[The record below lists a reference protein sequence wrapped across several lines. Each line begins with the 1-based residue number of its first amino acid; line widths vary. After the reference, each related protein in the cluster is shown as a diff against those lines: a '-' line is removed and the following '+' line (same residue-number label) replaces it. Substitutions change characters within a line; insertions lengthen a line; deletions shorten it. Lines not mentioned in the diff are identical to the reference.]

1 MLLTFDKVARPVR
14 LEGVD
19 SAPPAFVSVFRFWPW
34 WSMPDDAAADP
45 LIRITPDG
53 NAFWLE
59 APWLAERLRYNDAV
73 NLACGLAVHV
83 NHAMLMDRPDLLCLH
98 GAGIEIDGRLVV
110 FPNAYRAG
118 KSLLTAC
125 LAAAGARVF
134 SDDILPIDRN
144 SRQGVAIGVSPRLRL
159 PLPETTGERSKR
171 FIEARSGATNTQY
184 LYVELDER
192 RQVSFGEQSPFAG
205 FVLLER
211 RDGSPAVLEPVSDGE
226 TLKQLVLRNFAR
238 QIPAADSLDFLHGLV
253 ATAACYKLTYS
264 VGDEAADVL
273 MTRFTDHVALARDV
287 EAKAA
292 TDMLARPTDVRPVAG
307 GDHIRRSP
315 GIGERLVGDGLFL
328 TDQTGESVYHL
339 NLVGAAVWR
348 LLDGECSLGEAKA
361 LIHQAFPDVTA
372 NQIDRDTD
380 RLVQDLVDQGLLI
393 QPENVAFA

>member
-1 MLLTFDKVARPVR
+1 MAWEHGSAVFRAPRRAGTWYTGSPITGAIMLLTFDKVARPVH

-34 WSMPDDAAADP
+34 WSMPEDATADP
-45 LIRITPDG
+45 LIRITPEGD
-53 NAFWLE
+53 AFWLE
-59 APWLAERLRYNDAV
+59 APWLGERLHYSNAV

-134 SDDILPIDRN
+134 SDDILPVDRN
-144 SRQGVAIGVSPRLRL
+144 SRQGIAIGVSPRLRL
-159 PLPETTGERSKR
+159 PLPEATGARSRR
-171 FIEARSGATNTQY
+171 FIEERSGAKNAQY

-192 RQVSFGEQSPFAG
+192 RQAPFGEQSPFAG

-211 RDGSPAVLEPVSDGE
+211 RDNSPAVLEPVSDGE

-238 QIPAADSLDFLHGLV
+238 QIPAAASLDFLHGLV
-253 ATAACYKLTYS
+253 SSAACYKLTYS

-273 MTRFTDHVALARDV
+273 MNRFSDPATLAHDI

-292 TDMLARPTDVRPVAG
+292 SNMLARPGDMKPDGG

-328 TDQTGESVYHL
+328 TDETGD
-339 NLVGAAVWR
+339 VGLPPQSRWR
-348 LLDGECSLGEAKA
+348 
-361 LIHQAFPDVTA
+361 
-372 NQIDRDTD
+372 R
-380 RLVQDLVDQGLLI
+380 R
-393 QPENVAFA
+393 VAFA

>member
-1 MLLTFDKVARPVR
+1 MLLTFDKAARPVL

-34 WSMPDDAAADP
+34 WSMPEDATADP
-45 LIRITPDG
+45 LIRVTPDRD
-53 NAFWLE
+53 AFWVE
-59 APWLAERLRYNDAV
+59 APWLDERLRYNDAV

-83 NHAMLMDRPDLLCLH
+83 NHAMLLDRPDLICLH

-144 SRQGVAIGVSPRLRL
+144 SRQGIAIGVSPRLRL
-159 PLPETTGERSKR
+159 PLPETTGERTRR
-171 FIEARSGATNTQY
+171 FIEQHSGAMNAQY

-192 RQVSFGEQSPFAG
+192 RQAPLGEQSPFAG

-211 RDGSPAVLEPVSDGE
+211 RDGSPATLEPVSDGE

-238 QIPAADSLDFLHGLV
+238 QIPAADSLEFLHGLV
-253 ATAACYKLTYS
+253 ASGACYKLTYS

-273 MTRFTDHVALARDV
+273 MARFKDRSALARDV
-287 EAKAA
+287 EAKAS
-292 TDMLARPTDVRPVAG
+292 TDMFACSMDMKPVEG

-339 NLVGAAVWR
+339 NLVGAGVWR
-348 LLDGECSLGEAKA
+348 LLDGYCSLNDAKS
-361 LIHQAFPDVTA
+361 LLHQAFPGVAVDQV
-372 NQIDRDTD
+372 DRDTD

-393 QPENVAFA
+393 QPEKALVG

>member
-1 MLLTFDKVARPVR
+1 
-14 LEGVD
+14 
-19 SAPPAFVSVFRFWPW
+19 
-34 WSMPDDAAADP
+34 MPEDAAADP
-45 LIRITPDG
+45 LIRITPEGD
-53 NAFWLE
+53 AFWLE
-59 APWLAERLRYNDAV
+59 APWLAEKLRYSDAV

-83 NHAMLMDRPDLLCLH
+83 NHAMLLERPDLLCLH

-125 LAAAGARVF
+125 LAAAGARIF

-144 SRQGVAIGVSPRLRL
+144 SRKGIALGVSPRLRL
-159 PLPETTGERSKR
+159 PLPETIGGRSRR
-171 FIEARSGATNTQY
+171 FIEERSGAKNAQY

-192 RQVSFGEQSPFAG
+192 RQASFGEQSPFSG

-253 ATAACYKLTYS
+253 ASAVCYRLTYS
-264 VGDEAADVL
+264 VGDDAADVL
-273 MTRFTDHVALARDV
+273 MARFTARAALARDV
-287 EAKAA
+287 EAKSAN
-292 TDMLARPTDVRPVAG
+292 DMLARPLDLNPASG

-339 NLVGAAVWR
+339 NFVGAGVWR
-348 LLDGECSLGEAKA
+348 LLDGECSLREAKV
-361 LIHQAFPDVTA
+361 LIHQAFPDVA
-372 NQIDRDTD
+372 ADQIDRDTD
-380 RLVQDLVDQGLLI
+380 RLVQDLLDQGLLV
-393 QPENVAFA
+393 QPENVGPA

>member
-19 SAPPAFVSVFRFWPW
+19 SAPPAFDSVFRFWPW
-34 WSMPDDAAADP
+34 RSLPEDAAADP
-45 LIRITPDG
+45 LIRITPEG
-53 NAFWLE
+53 GAFWLD
-59 APWLAERLRYNDAV
+59 APWLRERLRYNDAV

-83 NHAMLMDRPDLLCLH
+83 NHAMLLECPDLLCLH
-98 GAGIEIDGRLVV
+98 GAGVEIGGRLVV

-125 LAAAGARVF
+125 LAAAGARIF

-144 SRQGVAIGVSPRLRL
+144 SLKGVAIGVSPRLRL
-159 PLPETTGERSKR
+159 PLPETAGERSKR
-171 FIEARSGATNTQY
+171 FIAERSGAMNAQY
-184 LYVELDER
+184 LYLELGER
-192 RQVSFGEQSPFAG
+192 RQAPFGEQSPFAG

-226 TLKQLVLRNFAR
+226 ALKQLVLRNFAR

-253 ATAACYKLTYS
+253 ASAACYKLTYS

-273 MTRFTDHVALARDV
+273 TVRFTDHAALARDV
-287 EAKAA
+287 DAKAA
-292 TDMLARPTDVRPVAG
+292 TDRLVRPMDVESAAG
-307 GDHIRRSP
+307 GNHIRRSP
-315 GIGERLVGDGLFL
+315 GIGERLVGDDLFL

-339 NLVGAAVWR
+339 SLVGAAVWR
-348 LLDGECSLGEAKA
+348 LLDGQCSLDESKF
-361 LIHQAFPDVTA
+361 LIRQAFPDVA
-372 NQIDRDTD
+372 ADRIDRDTD

-393 QPENVAFA
+393 QPEIIVFA

>member
-1 MLLTFDKVARPVR
+1 MLLKFDKVARPML

-34 WSMPDDAAADP
+34 WSMPEDAAADP
-45 LIRITPDG
+45 LIRIIPEGD
-53 NAFWLE
+53 AFWLD
-59 APWLAERLRYNDAV
+59 APWLDERLHYSNAV

-83 NHAMLMDRPDLLCLH
+83 NHAMLMDRPDLICLH
-98 GAGIEIDGRLVV
+98 GAGIEIGGRLVV

-125 LAAAGARVF
+125 LAAAGARIF
-134 SDDILPIDRN
+134 SDDILPIDRD
-144 SRQGVAIGVSPRLRL
+144 SRQGVALGVSPRLRL
-159 PLPETTGERSKR
+159 PLPETVGQRSRR
-171 FIEARSGATNTQY
+171 FIEARSGAKNAQY

-192 RQVSFGEQSPFAG
+192 RQAPFGEQSPFAG

-253 ATAACYKLTYS
+253 SSAACYKLTYS

-273 MTRFTDHVALARDV
+273 MSRFTDRAALVRDV

-292 TDMLARPTDVRPVAG
+292 TDMLARPQDVKPVGG

-328 TDQTGESVYHL
+328 TDETGESVYHL
-339 NLVGAAVWR
+339 NLVGAGVWR
-348 LLDGECSLGEAKA
+348 LLDGDCSPAEAKS
-361 LIHQAFPDVTA
+361 LLHQAFPDIATS
-372 NQIDRDTD
+372 QIDHDTD
-380 RLVQDLVDQGLLI
+380 RLVQDLMDQGLLI
-393 QPENVAFA
+393 QPENVEFG